1 MTLPRPEAI
10 LPALMAVYTL
20 LAPGEIAAALAEF
33 GLPAPDR
40 VVPEPKGYVNTNHH
54 VWTGGRRLFLR
65 LAEAGG
71 DSAPPFEAEVQA
83 FLEEARFPLPRLL
96 RTRAGAPSV
105 SVRGKDALLY
115 AYAPGEELA
124 PSAVTAEHC
133 RRVGEV
139 LGRLHA
145 LAQGFVSDRPNPFGP
160 ARVAGW
166 IAAARELPPGGEVSA
181 ALPLLEE
188 EAARAARLPG
198 APRGLV
204 HGDLFVDNVLWIG
217 DRVSAVLDWEMS
229 CVEAFAYDLGVAL
242 SAWCWADGWVR
253 ERAAALVEGY
263 RARRRMEHETAGA
276 LFPFA
281 RFAALRFAASRLHA
295 LRAPDL
301 GRDRMPR
308 KDWRPYRD
316 RLLALRDMGEEGF
329 RAMLGV

>member
-1 MTLPRPEAI
+1 
-10 LPALMAVYTL
+10 MAVYTV
-20 LAPGEIAAALAEF
+20 LAPEEIAAALAEF

-54 VWTGGRRLFLR
+54 VWAGGRRLFLR

-71 DSAPPFEAEVQA
+71 DASPSFEAEVHA
-83 FLEEARFPLPRLL
+83 FLAEGKFPLPRLL
-96 RTRAGAPSV
+96 RTPAGAPSV
-105 SVRGKDALLY
+105 RVRGKHALLY

-124 PSAVTAEHC
+124 PAGVTPEHC

-139 LGRLHA
+139 LGRLHD

-160 ARVAGW
+160 ARVSGW
-166 IAAARELPPGGEVSA
+166 LAALRADRPGGEVAA

-242 SAWCWADGWVR
+242 SAWCWAEGWER
-253 ERAAALVEGY
+253 ARAAALFAGY
-263 RARRRMEHETAGA
+263 RTRRRLEPETAGA
-276 LFPFA
+276 LYPFA
-281 RFAALRFAASRLHA
+281 RFAALRFAASRLDA

-308 KDWRPYRD
+308 KDWRPYRE
-316 RLLALRDMGEEGF
+316 RLLALRGLGEQGF
-329 RAMLGV
+329 RAMVGA